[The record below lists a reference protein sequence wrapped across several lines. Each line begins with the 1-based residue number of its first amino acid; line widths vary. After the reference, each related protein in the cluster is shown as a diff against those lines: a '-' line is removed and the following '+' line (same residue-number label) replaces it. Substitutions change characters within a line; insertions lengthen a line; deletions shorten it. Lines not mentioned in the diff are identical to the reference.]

1 VVLGLFR
8 HAHVYPTEKNTLR
21 KTTSANPGLPS
32 SLPSLPALR
41 QEISAARRAL
51 EAMEPKV
58 QVKFGDKCGESN

>member
-1 VVLGLFR
+1 MSTQR
-8 HAHVYPTEKNTLR
+8 KKNTLR

-58 QVKFGDKCGESN
+58 LFERDIFACWGNGCFQI